1 MNKIIINLKATLLPD
16 RILKTK
22 ENNLFVEDS
31 INIESKIVPVFDK
44 YAVAELNKIIKALNA
59 KLVITDDWFWTSN
72 LNRTKLWIENN
83 NLSLNADLEVMKN
96 KNNLNRFNLIKNWC
110 KNNNDVCLI
119 IDDNYSTKNLYELAI
134 VEEAEYYNYVL
145 KYEDILGKERRKNLI
160 PNNLYIKY
168 ENFNSSYGDEAKK
181 IVHIND
187 LIGFNQESKKK
198 SWEILKKFNY
208 V

>member
-16 RILKTK
+16 RTLRTK
-22 ENNLFVEDS
+22 ENSLFVEDS
-31 INIESKIVPVFDK
+31 INIESKIIPVFDK

-59 KLVITDDWFWTSN
+59 QLVITDDWFWTSD

-83 NLSLNADLEVMKN
+83 NLSLNGDLEVIQN

-110 KNNNDVCLI
+110 KNNNNICLI

>member
-16 RILKTK
+16 RTLRTK
-22 ENNLFVEDS
+22 ENSLFVEDS
-31 INIESKIVPVFDK
+31 INIESKIIPVFDK

-59 KLVITDDWFWTSN
+59 QLVITDDWFWTSD

-83 NLSLNADLEVMKN
+83 KLSLNGDLEVIQN

-134 VEEAEYYNYVL
+134 VEEAECYNYVL

-181 IVHIND
+181 IVHLND

>member
-16 RILKTK
+16 RTLRTK
-22 ENNLFVEDS
+22 ENSLFVEDS
-31 INIESKIVPVFDK
+31 INIESKIIPVFDK

-59 KLVITDDWFWTSN
+59 QLVITDDWFWTSN

>member
-22 ENNLFVEDS
+22 ENYLFVEDS